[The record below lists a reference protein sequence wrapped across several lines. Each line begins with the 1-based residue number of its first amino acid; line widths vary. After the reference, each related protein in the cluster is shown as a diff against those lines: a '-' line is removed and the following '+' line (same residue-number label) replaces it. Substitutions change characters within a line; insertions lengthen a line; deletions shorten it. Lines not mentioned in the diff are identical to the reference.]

1 MNDNQADAVRFWLME
16 LNEEY
21 SIMNCDPDGCDAIR
35 RMLPAVVKT
44 QDEKFKW
51 KLETISEPV
60 LKDGLRRAKK
70 QILISTM
77 YENLYGW
84 EGEE

>member
-1 MNDNQADAVRFWLME
+1 MNNNQADAVRFWLME

>member
-1 MNDNQADAVRFWLME
+1 MNDNQNDAVRFWLME

-21 SIMNCDPDGCDAIR
+21 SIMSCHPDDCDAIR

-44 QDEKFKW
+44 QDEKFGW
-51 KLETISEPV
+51 KLETISDPV

-70 QILISTM
+70 QIVICKVC
-77 YENLYGW
+77 ENLTR
-84 EGEE
+84 

>member
-1 MNDNQADAVRFWLME
+1 MNDNQADAVRFWIVE

-21 SIMNCDPDGCDAIR
+21 SVMNCDPDDCDAIR

-44 QDEKFKW
+44 QDEKFRW
-51 KLETISEPV
+51 KLEAISDHV

-70 QILISTM
+70 QITIAKLCESL
-77 YENLYGW
+77 YEL
-84 EGEE
+84 ESEK